1 MPPSSRVVK
10 SLSATAQFVGMEG
23 VEYQGASGRYVS
35 AYNLKSVNPQIGLSR
50 TIMMTTMFILNEL

>member
-1 MPPSSRVVK
+1 MPPSGRVVE

-23 VEYQGASGRYVS
+23 VEYQVVSGCAS

-50 TIMMTTMFILNEL
+50 TIMMTIMFIPNEL